1 MNDTEMISD
10 ESFDSDD
17 ETLFDLSKKDT
28 KVWLVKVPT
37 FLMQKWE
44 ETSEQELGKVRIYK
58 KYLLVTQACQQI
70 GPD

>member
-58 KYLLVTQACQQI
+58 KYLLVTQACQ
-70 GPD
+70 